1 MVVVFFLLHH
11 STYQHC
17 LAASCWK
24 VKVKVKLR
32 ARQARPLLSLRPEKM
47 CCGRIQCHVFCYR
60 VVLFMLCSQR
70 GLLGG
75 WSVFVRI
82 VMFFSWFNCFPITLP
97 LALSIDLPINPP
109 VLALHLALQIL
120 QLIPQLIPQL
130 SHAALPYLQ
139 SIWNFRQLALHRFQA
154 SAELL
159 SLLGYEALL
168 GASWGERE
176 LGTTSWS
183 ELNVGSV
190 DVGVLEKVIEL
201 KVCLRLIGTERSIN
215 RRKL

>member
-1 MVVVFFLLHH
+1 
-11 STYQHC
+11 
-17 LAASCWK
+17 
-24 VKVKVKLR
+24 
-32 ARQARPLLSLRPEKM
+32 
-47 CCGRIQCHVFCYR
+47 
-60 VVLFMLCSQR
+60 
-70 GLLGG
+70 
-75 WSVFVRI
+75 
-82 VMFFSWFNCFPITLP
+82 MFFSWFNCFPITLP
-97 LALSIDLPINPP
+97 LALSIELPINPP

-120 QLIPQLIPQL
+120 QLIPQL

-139 SIWNFRQLALHRFQA
+139 SIWNFRQLAFHRFQA
-154 SAELL
+154 NAELL

-168 GASWGERE
+168 GASWGGRE

-201 KVCLRLIGTERSIN
+201 KVCLRLIWTERSVN